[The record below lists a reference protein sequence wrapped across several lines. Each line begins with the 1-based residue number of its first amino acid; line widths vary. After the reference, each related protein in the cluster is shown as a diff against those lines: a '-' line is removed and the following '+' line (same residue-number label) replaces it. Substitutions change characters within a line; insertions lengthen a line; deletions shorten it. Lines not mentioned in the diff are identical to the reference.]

1 MVTPCGHSFS
11 TTSITSWLRQCG
23 GGAKTCPVCKSVI
36 SESVVPN
43 WALRNAVDRY
53 PHLSCSCWR
62 HSSKLTLRARVCACG
77 RWCRY
82 HQKYGK
88 KRASSSFEEPLPF
101 QGQVHIDLDDYPVKP
116 SGTPLPSQENDVCL
130 CLPYVCRV

>member
-1 MVTPCGHSFS
+1 
-11 TTSITSWLRQCG
+11 
-23 GGAKTCPVCKSVI
+23 VCKSVI

-53 PHLSCSCWR
+53 PHLLYPCFFPSCQCWR
-62 HSSKLTLRARVCACG
+62 HSSKLTSRARVCACG

-82 HQKYGK
+82 NQKYGK

-116 SGTPLPSQENDVCL
+116 TGTAPEPRMMFV
-130 CLPYVCRV
+130 YACRM